1 MHFNRRTIWQFLAV
15 GSLLFILSVVRSYW
29 SVHQQVT
36 AAIHQSY
43 LLSNTTLVTPDLLI
57 NLEQQLNNSKAFT
70 FTHPIFSSV
79 IRQVSIKQASSVLL
93 EDSASS
99 WFNLAVVTNLAEH
112 RIKTRFDLAYQ
123 VSWLSLLLFTL
134 LVCLSLNLLVAAFP
148 NARKQ
153 KLITWRNRLQTIG
166 LSKSQAKLIANKL
179 SASSVATQQQC
190 QWIMAQNSVD
200 ERTWLL
206 EHLLN
211 TQLKP
216 EQFSWLQLALSKNI
230 CAKQALNIATATD
243 ELTIDLTNSQ
253 VTIHGIP
260 CQLKI
265 TPLIYY
271 YWYAQKQKDNLG
283 AYINP
288 AINKPDREQ
297 GQYLAELM
305 QQYGG
310 HKKAINDLLENGL
323 KGKTLDQNRNKIK
336 EELTQQLGDLAE
348 NYLFD
353 SRRDGRTARYQYW
366 LKLPAEKI
374 TLKV

>member
-1 MHFNRRTIWQFLAV
+1 MHFNRRVIWQFLAV
-15 GSLLFILSVVRSYW
+15 GSLLFLLSVVRSYW

-99 WFNLAVVTNLAEH
+99 WFNLAVVTNLAEQ

-166 LSKSQAKLIANKL
+166 FNKSQAKVIANKL

-190 QWIMAQNSVD
+190 QWIMAQNSVN

-230 CAKQALNIATATD
+230 CVKQALNIATATD

-253 VTIHGIP
+253 VTIHGIS